1 MGIIKRGSTGYEMSV
16 MFFAGTGLAA
26 VITARLLADQ
36 SERSDAGIC
45 TVALCVP
52 CWVVFLVGRYFQR
65 DQPQTILEF
74 VYIAV
79 QEIWWVPQVVL
90 VFGVL
95 TYPELLGVK
104 MGSVASVVILV
115 LTWRLVRHQPASGE
129 AE

>member
-1 MGIIKRGSTGYEMSV
+1 
-16 MFFAGTGLAA
+16 
-26 VITARLLADQ
+26 
-36 SERSDAGIC
+36 
-45 TVALCVP
+45 
-52 CWVVFLVGRYFQR
+52 VVFLVGRYFQR

-79 QEIWWVPQVVL
+79 QEFWWVPQVVL
-90 VFGVL
+90 VLGVL

-104 MGSVASVVILV
+104 MGSVASVVIQV